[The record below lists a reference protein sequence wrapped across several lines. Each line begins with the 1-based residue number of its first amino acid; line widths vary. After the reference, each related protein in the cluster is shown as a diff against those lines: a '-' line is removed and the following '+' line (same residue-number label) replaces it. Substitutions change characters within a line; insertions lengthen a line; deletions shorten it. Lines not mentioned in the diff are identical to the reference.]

1 MKNNPASAEEK
12 NLKFLVKVVNKN
24 SSKWRT
30 ISKLHFA
37 SRLFT
42 YNC

>member
-1 MKNNPASAEEK
+1 LSSSSDQ
-12 NLKFLVKVVNKN
+12 N
-24 SSKWRT
+24 SSKCRT

-37 SRLFT
+37 SRLFA